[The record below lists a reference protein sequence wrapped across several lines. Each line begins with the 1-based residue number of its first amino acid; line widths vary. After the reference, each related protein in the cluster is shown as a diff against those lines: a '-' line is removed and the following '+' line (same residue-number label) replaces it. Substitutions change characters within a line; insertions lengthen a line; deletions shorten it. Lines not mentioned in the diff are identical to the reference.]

1 VSTAT
6 AAPSDEAA
14 PAAEAA
20 GPGVKRRTTKK
31 AASAKAAPREEAASV
46 EGAGKARR
54 TRRTSKA
61 TASAGGNGGVP
72 AQRSLAQVRAWAREN
87 NKEVSTRGPIP
98 AGLMAAYDEAHA

>member
-1 VSTAT
+1 MASTAT

-14 PAAEAA
+14 PAA
-20 GPGVKRRTTKK
+20 GSGR
-31 AASAKAAPREEAASV
+31 
-46 EGAGKARR
+46 ARR